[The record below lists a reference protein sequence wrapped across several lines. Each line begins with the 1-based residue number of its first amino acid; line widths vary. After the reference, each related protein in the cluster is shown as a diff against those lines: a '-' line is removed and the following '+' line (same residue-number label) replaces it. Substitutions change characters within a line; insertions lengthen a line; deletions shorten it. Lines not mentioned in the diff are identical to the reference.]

1 MLSEIIS
8 KVAVYLVGL
17 LIFGAIW
24 ISGIFLTLNYCDKI
38 EKILIKKN
46 TPKWVVSTLTS
57 FFGFGGVLIFAF
69 LGAMTVDYLGLDMYD
84 PIGYV
89 MKFIKNLL
97 RDFLHILSSFFY

>member
-8 KVAVYLVGL
+8 KVAVNIVGI
-17 LIFGAIW
+17 LIILAIF
-24 ISGIFLTLNYCDKI
+24 IPGIFLTINYYDKI

-57 FFGFGGVLIFAF
+57 FFVIGGILIFAF
-69 LGAMTVDYLGLDMYD
+69 LGRMTVDYLGLDMYD

-89 MKFIKNLL
+89 MNLL

>member
-89 MKFIKNLL
+89 MKFIMNLL

>member
-89 MKFIKNLL
+89 MNLL

>member
-17 LIFGAIW
+17 LIILAIFFP
-24 ISGIFLTLNYCDKI
+24 GLYLTLDYSEKI

-69 LGAMTVDYLGLDMYD
+69 LGAMTVDYLGLDMHIFGD

-89 MKFIKNLL
+89 MNLL

>member
-69 LGAMTVDYLGLDMYD
+69 LGVMTVDYLGLDMYD

-89 MKFIKNLL
+89 MKFIINLL
-97 RDFLHILSSFFY
+97 RDFLHILLSFF

>member
-46 TPKWVVSTLTS
+46 TPKWIVSTLTS
-57 FFGFGGVLIFAF
+57 FFVIGGILIFAF
-69 LGAMTVDYLGLDMYD
+69 LGGMTVDYLGLDMYD

-89 MKFIKNLL
+89 MNLL
-97 RDFLHILSSFFY
+97 RDFLHILLSFF

>member
-57 FFGFGGVLIFAF
+57 FFGFGGFLIFAF
-69 LGAMTVDYLGLDMYD
+69 LGGMTPDYLGLDMDMYD

-89 MKFIKNLL
+89 MNLL

>member
-8 KVAVYLVGL
+8 KVAVHLVAT
-17 LIFGAIW
+17 LIFLVFFGP
-24 ISGIFLTLNYCDKI
+24 GLYLTLDYSEKI

-69 LGAMTVDYLGLDMYD
+69 LGTMTVDYLGLDMHIFGD

-89 MKFIKNLL
+89 MNLL

>member
-69 LGAMTVDYLGLDMYD
+69 LGGMTVDYLGLDMYD

-89 MKFIKNLL
+89 MNLL

>member
-69 LGAMTVDYLGLDMYD
+69 LGVMTVDYLGLDMHIFGD

-89 MKFIKNLL
+89 MNLL

>member
-17 LIFGAIW
+17 LIILAIFFP
-24 ISGIFLTLNYCDKI
+24 GLYLTLDYSEKI

-97 RDFLHILSSFFY
+97 RDFLHILLSFFY

>member
-17 LIFGAIW
+17 LIILAIFFP
-24 ISGIFLTLNYCDKI
+24 GLYLTLDYSEKI

-46 TPKWVVSTLTS
+46 TPKWIVSTLTS
-57 FFGFGGVLIFAF
+57 FFVIGGILIFAF
-69 LGAMTVDYLGLDMYD
+69 LGGMTVDYLGLDMYD

-89 MKFIKNLL
+89 MNLL

>member
-17 LIFGAIW
+17 LIFGAIFFP
-24 ISGIFLTLNYCDKI
+24 GIFLTLNYCDKI

-69 LGAMTVDYLGLDMYD
+69 LGAMTVDYLGLDMHIFGD

-89 MKFIKNLL
+89 MNLL

>member
-8 KVAVYLVGL
+8 TVAVSLVGL
-17 LIFGAIW
+17 LIFCAIW
-24 ISGIFLTLNYCDKI
+24 ISGIVLTLNYCDKI

-57 FFGFGGVLIFAF
+57 FFVIGGILIFVF
-69 LGAMTVDYLGLDMYD
+69 LGGMTVDYLGLDMYD

-89 MKFIKNLL
+89 MKFIINLL
-97 RDFLHILSSFFY
+97 RDFLHILLSFF

>member
-17 LIFGAIW
+17 LIILA
-24 ISGIFLTLNYCDKI
+24 IFLPGLYLTLDYSEKI

-69 LGAMTVDYLGLDMYD
+69 LGAMTVDYLGLDMHIFGD

-89 MKFIKNLL
+89 MNLL

>member
-46 TPKWVVSTLTS
+46 TPKWIVSTLTS
-57 FFGFGGVLIFAF
+57 FFGFGGFLIFAF
-69 LGAMTVDYLGLDMYD
+69 LGGMTPDYLGLDMDMYD

-89 MKFIKNLL
+89 MNLL